1 LEKQVK
7 KQLSYAIFV
16 FVSTAVPALSATLVV
31 DSDGQATPANC
42 SATTVT
48 PYTTIQAAITAAA
61 AGDTVVVC
69 PGTGP
74 YDEQPVVD
82 KPLRISGRLDATV
95 RPSPMVD
102 NTTSLSTGNP
112 IAAGILVMD
121 TTGVVVESLA
131 VDGTDNGGTG
141 CADNPVGIYFRN
153 ASGTVDNAAVRNM
166 RLGPGLEG
174 CQGGLGI
181 LVQSGGEGSAS
192 VLVQDTSVHAYQK
205 NGITASGAATTLT
218 ARRNRVTG
226 LGPTPHIAQNG
237 IQVSFGATGSV
248 ENNTIAN
255 HVWTGCTPEVCSWVS
270 TNVLVF
276 EAADGLQVRANSVV
290 HTQVGIYIADTNAAV
305 VQGNAI
311 AQTSPYDGIAVF
323 GDLNMILG
331 NDVTNSAEAG
341 IFLDGEGNTVR
352 RNRINE
358 APIGIWNFSGLN
370 TVPTTGLG
378 RNTTFNV
385 TFATQT
391 GSGAAARGS
400 RSVRSARA
408 AASSPAR

>member
-1 LEKQVK
+1 LEKHVK
-7 KQLSYAIFV
+7 KRISYALLV
-16 FVSTAVPALSATLVV
+16 FVSTAVPALSATVVV
-31 DSDGQATPANC
+31 DSDGQATPADC
-42 SATTVT
+42 GATTPT

-82 KPLRISGRLDATV
+82 KALRISGRLDATV

-102 NTTSLSTGNP
+102 NTTSLTSGNA
-112 IAAGILVMD
+112 IAAGILVRD
-121 TTGVVVESLA
+121 TTDVVVESLA
-131 VDGTDNGGTG
+131 VDGADNGGTG
-141 CADNPVGIYFRN
+141 CGSNPVGIYFRN

-181 LVQSGGEGSAS
+181 LVQSGGQGTAS

-255 HVWTGCTPEVCSWVS
+255 HVWTGCTPEACDWVS

-276 EAADGLQVRANSVV
+276 EAADGLQVRNNSAV
-290 HTQVGIYIADTNAAV
+290 HTQVGVYIADTNAAV

-331 NDVTNSAEAG
+331 NDVTNSAESG

-358 APIGIWNFSGLN
+358 APIGIWSFSGLN
-370 TVPTTGLG
+370 TVPITGLG

-385 TFATQT
+385 TFPVQT

-400 RSVRSARA
+400 RSVRVRRA
-408 AASSPAR
+408 AAASPVR